1 MSAAA
6 RPASASHIAL
16 VCSLQVKK
24 ETSTVVLNTAKLE
37 LGTVS
42 VLVTPAGGA
51 APHTMEASSRDFD
64 ETFERGLFSFPGAL
78 PAGAKARLSLA
89 FKGALTGD
97 MLGYYFSKGGA
108 DGETVYTLTQFEVSP
123 SPLLPFA
130 SGPDPARAR
139 GLRGAHVPWSGR
151 RVFLIAS
158 VSASA

>member
-16 VCSLQVKK
+16 VCSVQVKK

-78 PAGAKARLSLA
+78 PAGATARLSLA

-123 SPLLPFA
+123 SPLPP
-130 SGPDPARAR
+130 SRPGPTPPAR
-139 GLRGAHVPWSGR
+139 G
-151 RVFLIAS
+151 
-158 VSASA
+158 